1 MDDRAAT
8 VVVQQS
14 LYLSKS
20 SGVPVQFHTGLVGLG
35 YSTHLIPHDGLSVG
49 VDAWRTL

>member
-20 SGVPVQFHTGLVGLG
+20 SGVPVQFHTGLVGLE
-35 YSTHLIPHDGLSVG
+35 YSSHLISHDSLAVV